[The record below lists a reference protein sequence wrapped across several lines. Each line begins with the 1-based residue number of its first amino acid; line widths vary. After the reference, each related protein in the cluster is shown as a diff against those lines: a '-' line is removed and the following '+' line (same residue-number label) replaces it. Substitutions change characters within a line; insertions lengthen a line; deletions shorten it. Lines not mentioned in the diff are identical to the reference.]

1 MAEYSF
7 LYLPVKEG
15 YRHARLYV
23 DDADEILKQLLSD
36 EYKSKLSRLFLKED
50 GAKSVSMYDGVVN
63 VTEISLFSKT
73 KYDPTMDEHELSP
86 VGLYI
91 RIEQNKPDR
100 RSIYDNALAEIF
112 IMDGKMLYCVTS
124 ADDNRYNLSYL
135 DPDDVYLRVYNR
147 FNEEMGLK
155 LRNGERI
162 PDAYKLELKPFE
174 VEEKA
179 QIEKQNIGGIFQ
191 KKKRDALNGALTVK
205 YSAYKK
211 EYEKYMGKISKVIKE
226 ARGPVKLM
234 TL

>member
-63 VTEISLFSKT
+63 VTEISLYSKT

-135 DPDDVYLRVYNR
+135 DPDDVYQRVYNKFR
-147 FNEEMGLK
+147 EDMGFK
-155 LRNGERI
+155 IRTGERKE
-162 PDAYKLELKPFE
+162 DAFKVELRSFE
-174 VEEKA
+174 TEFEDQVNK
-179 QIEKQNIGGIFQ
+179 NNLGGIFH
-191 KKKRDALNGALTVK
+191 KKQRATLNESLTKRYDACK
-205 YSAYKK
+205 DAYAI
-211 EYEKYMGKISKVIKE
+211 YMAKIGKVIKE
-226 ARGPVKLM
+226 SKGPVKLM